1 MHLSGQ
7 SLYVSFMALLLEYFI
22 LYGYEIDIYVKRPKF
37 VLTNKTIMM
46 TNTGSKENEYIAINP

>member
-1 MHLSGQ
+1 
-7 SLYVSFMALLLEYFI
+7 MALLLECFI